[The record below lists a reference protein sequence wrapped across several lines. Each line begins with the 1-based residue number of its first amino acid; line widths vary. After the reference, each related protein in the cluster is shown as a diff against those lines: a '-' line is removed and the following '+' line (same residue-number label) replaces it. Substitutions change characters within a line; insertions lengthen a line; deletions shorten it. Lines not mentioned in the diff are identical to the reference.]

1 MLMLP
6 MAILMIE
13 DESDRVF
20 IERLYMEHR
29 FLMFK
34 KAFEIVRSPFA
45 AEDIV
50 SEVSTLMVEK
60 IACKEQGDR
69 SYAEVENREKVYGG
83 QRMGTGQCCK

>member
-60 IACKEQGDR
+60 IAYLRKIDICKR
-69 SYAEVENREKVYGG
+69 RACLVIFVI
-83 QRMGTGQCCK
+83 